1 MTQSAD
7 PKTGPAAIVLAAGLS
22 KRMGR
27 PKMVLPW
34 GQTTVI
40 GQVVDSLLSAG
51 VSPIRVVTGGAREEI
66 EQALQGRPVELLF
79 NPDYA
84 NGEMQVSLQL
94 GLNSLPR
101 EIEAALV
108 VLGDQP
114 RMRVDTVH
122 QVLAAAADH
131 PGKLVVPSYQMRR
144 GHPWLVPARFWDEI
158 LALRLPQTLR
168 DFMRRNAEEIAYV
181 NVDTDSI
188 LQDLDTPEDYER
200 AIRELGG

>member
-1 MTQSAD
+1 
-7 PKTGPAAIVLAAGLS
+7 
-22 KRMGR
+22 
-27 PKMVLPW
+27 MVLPW

-79 NPDYA
+79 TPDYA
-84 NGEMQVSLQL
+84 KGEMQVSLQL